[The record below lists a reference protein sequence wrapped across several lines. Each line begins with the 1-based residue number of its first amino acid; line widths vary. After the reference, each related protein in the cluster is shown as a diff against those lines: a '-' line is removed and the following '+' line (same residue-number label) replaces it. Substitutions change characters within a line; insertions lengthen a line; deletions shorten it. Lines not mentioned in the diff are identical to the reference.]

1 VTEFNAGRASIA
13 IRDDGRV
20 EIRQLEYFL
29 AVAEEGGF
37 TRGARRLRVAQS
49 AVSTTVHKLE
59 RELGMPLFSR
69 DGTSIS
75 LTEAGVALLPEAR
88 GLLTAARRARDTVDQ
103 VRGGMRGTVRIGTLA
118 SIGMRPADDGL
129 LVVDLPAVLGRF
141 HVTHPLVQ
149 FRLNVAPRGSA
160 DHLEALADGRLDLAM
175 VATVEHSAGARVRTL
190 GSVRW
195 SLVCPARH
203 RLAGATS
210 VTLEDLSD
218 ETFIDF
224 PRGWGSRTLIDR
236 AFAAAGIVR
245 DVPFEAA
252 DQGSALGLVRNGLG
266 VTFLPRAGS
275 EGEGV
280 SVVDVADAD
289 LDLRVG
295 LAVSQH
301 GEPSAATSALADA
314 IVRAAARTRGSA
326 PF

>member
-1 VTEFNAGRASIA
+1 M
-13 IRDDGRV
+13 

-49 AVSTTVHKLE
+49 AVSATVQKLE

-69 DGTSIS
+69 NGQSIS
-75 LTEAGVALLPEAR
+75 LTEAGTALLPEAQ

-118 SIGMRPADDGL
+118 SIGMRPAADGL

-141 HVTHPLVQ
+141 HVTHPLVT

-160 DHLEALADGRLDLAM
+160 DHFQALADGRLDLAM
-175 VATVEHSAGARVRTL
+175 VAVTDQTPAARVRPL

-195 SLVCPARH
+195 SLICPARH

-210 VTLEDLSD
+210 VTLDDLAD
-218 ETFIDF
+218 EKFVDF
-224 PRGWGSRTLIDR
+224 PHGWGSRTLIDR
-236 AFAAAGIVR
+236 AFAGAGIAR

-252 DQGSALGLVRNGLG
+252 DQASALGLVRNGLG

-295 LAVSQH
+295 LAIAQQR
-301 GEPSAATSALADA
+301 EPSAATSALADA
-314 IVRAAARTRGSA
+314 IVRAAARTRR
-326 PF
+326 